1 MGKPQQLTLAG
12 IATPDAAAG
21 PRAFVRGVPVD
32 RTGPAQYV
40 HLIRDLND
48 PERTERPI
56 GGRVDRSPH
65 LTLADVAVT
74 TCCDEILGLLADGRA
89 RTFNAIGV
97 ELLDHTADTLL
108 GSPYDEALWQLVEA
122 EQLEHTMEAPV
133 LFRRTHVGESP

>member
-1 MGKPQQLTLAG
+1 MGKPQQLTLTG
-12 IATPDAAAG
+12 ITTPDAAAG
-21 PRAFVRGVPVD
+21 PRVFVRGVPVD
-32 RTGPAQYV
+32 RTGPAQYI

-65 LTLADVAVT
+65 LTLADVAVA
-74 TCCDEILGLLADGRA
+74 TCGDQILGLLADGRA

-133 LFRRTHVGESP
+133 LFRRTQASASP

>member
-1 MGKPQQLTLAG
+1 MRTPQQLTLTG
-12 IATPDAAAG
+12 ITTPDAPAG
-21 PRAFVRGVPVD
+21 LRVFARGVPVD

-48 PERTERPI
+48 PERSERPI

-74 TCCDEILGLLADGRA
+74 TCRDEILGLLADGRA

-133 LFRRTHVGESP
+133 LFRRTQSESP

>member
-1 MGKPQQLTLAG
+1 MTLTG
-12 IATPDAAAG
+12 ITPPDAAAG
-21 PRAFVRGVPVD
+21 TRVFVRGVPVD

-65 LTLADVAVT
+65 LTLADVAVA
-74 TCCDEILGLLADGRA
+74 TCGDQILGLLADGRA

-97 ELLDHTADTLL
+97 EPLDHTADTLL

-133 LFRRTHVGESP
+133 LFRRTQASASP

>member
-1 MGKPQQLTLAG
+1 MGTPQQLTLTG
-12 IATPDAAAG
+12 ITTPDAPAG
-21 PRAFVRGVPVD
+21 PRVFVRGVPVD
-32 RTGPAQYV
+32 RTGPARYV

-65 LTLADVAVT
+65 LTLADIAVT
-74 TCCDEILGLLADGRA
+74 TCREEILGLLADGRE

-108 GSPYDEALWQLVEA
+108 GSPYDDALWQLVKA

-133 LFRRTHVGESP
+133 LFRRTQVSEGP